1 MSDETVDQFVLKPR
15 QRAVSCDF
23 GVLEDDYIRDQ
34 VIDKCYSSHLRA
46 KVLFLLVKPIVCL
59 FVFFFFYFSLP
70 SRHRI
75 SKSLLSPNTCPVRSP
90 RLCVQG
96 KVSSS
101 TFLTRKE
108 GTIDESEKHFGC
120 YQLEHFNLH
129 RESSVSDRSLGIV
142 NSIYEGVI
150 DGSLNTC
157 LGSSLFFFFF
167 LKKRL

>member
-34 VIDKCYSSHLRA
+34 VIDKRYSSHLRA

-59 FVFFFFYFSLP
+59 FVFFFYFSLP

-90 RLCVQG
+90 RFCVQG

-108 GTIDESEKHFGC
+108 GTTDESEKHFGC

-157 LGSSLFFFFF
+157 LGSSLFFFF